1 MKLIEANILA
11 CNFSKLFRGV
21 IVLFIIMIF
30 VSCDEDEW
38 LRTKPLA
45 FYAPETS
52 FINRADFEAGIYQLY
67 TNFRDDFYS
76 RDGDFQSPRVMLQ
89 GTDLVYYNSPP
100 EFPIWSEI
108 LVPYQSFVYDAVW
121 GPAYRLIYDANVLI
135 GRSDSD
141 ISELTEAEKILVQ
154 AEARFFRGNTY
165 KMLANLYGGV
175 PLVLEETTEPKRD
188 FVRSSRKETYEQ
200 AVSDLKFAA
209 ENLPDID
216 AVAGERISNLVAYH
230 VLAEVYV
237 SLEQWGEAINAASV
251 VIDHPSTALMTERFG
266 RRVDDEPL
274 EQMPWAFGGDVYWD
288 LFRKG
293 NLARSSGNKEALWVL
308 PYEYNVPG
316 GGIRFTGG
324 GIEWE
329 RFISPRIWQAT
340 VRNNDG
346 SSTRVTP
353 TPNTYYGGR
362 SGGFMRLSEYF
373 YHELWEKSGYDQDI
387 RNAEHNII
395 RDFKVNNPAS
405 DHDGKWLLK
414 DNLPIRLTS
423 FVDTVRNFYPLI
435 AKTASL
441 GDHPPEVFIED
452 QTVPGSLTG
461 ATGPSFITH
470 RDEYHIRL
478 AETYLLRAEAYLGN
492 NDLINA
498 AEDINV
504 VRRRSE
510 APEISASDVDIDYI
524 LDERLRELYIEEFR
538 LLTLTRLGKLAA
550 RAAKYNPVHGTY
562 AEHNNL
568 WPIPASE
575 IEKNVMAPLEQNP
588 GYN

>member
-1 MKLIEANILA
+1 MKPLEAYISA
-11 CNFSKLFRGV
+11 CNFFKLFRRG
-21 IVLFIIMIF
+21 IFLFIILIF
-30 VSCDEDEW
+30 ISCDEDEL
-38 LRTKPLA
+38 LRTKPLD

-67 TNFRDDFYS
+67 VNFRDDFYS
-76 RDGDFQSPRVMLQ
+76 HPGNMRSPRVMLQ
-89 GTDLVYYNSPP
+89 GTDLVYHNHPGP
-100 EFPIWSEI
+100 EFPVYSEI
-108 LVPYQSFVYDAVW
+108 IVPYTSFVYDAVW

-141 ISELTEAEKILVQ
+141 ISELTEDEKRLVQ

-175 PLVLEETTEPKRD
+175 PVVLEETSEPKRD
-188 FVRSSRKETYEQ
+188 YVRSSRNETYEQ

-216 AVAGERISNLVAYH
+216 VVADERISNLVAYH
-230 VLAEVYV
+230 VLAEVYI
-237 SLEQWGEAINAASV
+237 SLEQWEDAINAASV
-251 VIDHPSTALMTERFG
+251 VIDHPNTALMTERFG
-266 RRVDDEPL
+266 RRVNDVPL

-288 LFRKG
+288 LFRQG
-293 NLARSSGNKEALWVL
+293 NLARGSGNKEALWVL
-308 PYEYNVPG
+308 PYEYNVSGGGG
-316 GGIRFTGG
+316 GGIQ
-324 GIEWE
+324 WE
-329 RFISPRIWQAT
+329 RYISPRIWQAT

-346 SSTRVTP
+346 SSSRVTP

-373 YHELWEKSGYDQDI
+373 YHELWEKSGYEQDI

-395 RDFKVNNPAS
+395 RDFKVNNPGS
-405 DHDGKWLLK
+405 DHDGKWIIA
-414 DNLPIRLTS
+414 DNLPIDVAS

-441 GDHPPEVFIED
+441 GDHPEAVFIED
-452 QTVPGSLTG
+452 QTIPGSITG
-461 ATGPSFITH
+461 ATGPSYHTH

-510 APEISASDVDIDYI
+510 APEINASDVDIDYI

-538 LLTLTRLGKLAA
+538 LLTLTRLGKLAE
-550 RAAKYNPVHGTY
+550 RTAKYNPVHGTY